1 MRLFDYI
8 RYHLYNIHIIHINS
22 FGLSDNLQRFHYK
35 KVQILTGHNLCFR
48 PRWGLVSGVVDEE

>member
-1 MRLFDYI
+1 M
-8 RYHLYNIHIIHINS
+8 HIIHINS

-35 KVQILTGHNLCFR
+35 KLQILTGHNLCFR